1 MFLCCVIN
9 FEQLLHIDVM
19 LSSNIRSGE
28 GGGLGGKNEMLS
40 DVRGQGIVSVV
51 DVQSLFFSL
60 KKIGFGPW
68 PHLMLSQTFIYHWQE
83 IFLLALMSDSE
94 VIV

>member
-1 MFLCCVIN
+1 MLTSYTFKLLNKNTIKPKQIMFLCCVIN

-60 KKIGFGPW
+60 KKIGFGP
-68 PHLMLSQTFIYHWQE
+68 
-83 IFLLALMSDSE
+83 
-94 VIV
+94 